1 MQMSNFDKTL
11 TADEM
16 LFLKEFDNSLVF
28 AVCLAVLVDVKTK
41 KGFSDEQ
48 IIEGIVAATKIF
60 LRFSEGA

>member
-1 MQMSNFDKTL
+1 MGDFNKTL

-16 LFLKEFDNSLVF
+16 VSLKELDSSLVF
-28 AVCLAVLVDVKTK
+28 AICLAVLVDVKTK

-48 IIEGIVAATKIF
+48 IIDEIVAATKIF